1 MDPDS
6 SSAQDTP
13 VVDTYGFDTPDALD
27 TELTPEAEQEYVDKV
42 LGVKGGS
49 NEDKSENP
57 EAPNPPTGKPA
68 DAPADGAKPDVP
80 TATPVAAPPA
90 PEEKPAEKPEEAP
103 VLDTSDL
110 WVDVEN
116 REGKVVRITL
126 EDGVPDDFTFKN
138 DKSLYEVMDAI
149 NEMRSLKASREAD
162 IEKFNTEKSERE
174 AATKSNQDVLDGWNT
189 EMSDLMDAG
198 VMEKPKAPPANGKEY
213 TSEEIAADPALQE
226 MNSVFDF
233 MKTENAK
240 RNADGKSPVRSY
252 GTALTLMRN
261 SAKAVADADATK
273 KAEEEQKAADDLV
286 KKRGALVG
294 GTSSQSGNSKG
305 YVYKRGS
312 AKNIY
317 QVPTD
322 DI

>member
-1 MDPDS
+1 MTDS
-6 SSAQDTP
+6 SPAQDDSSTP
-13 VVDTYGFDTPDALD
+13 DNYGFDTPDALE
-27 TELTPEAEQEYVDKV
+27 TELSPEAEQAYVDKV
-42 LGVKGGS
+42 LGVKETAS
-49 NEDKSENP
+49 EEDKPAEKPVDKEDKSTELP
-57 EAPNPPTGKPA
+57 VTEKP
-68 DAPADGAKPDVP
+68 V
-80 TATPVAAPPA
+80 ATPVAAPPA
-90 PEEKPAEKPEEAP
+90 PEEKPVEKPEEAP

-116 REGKVVRITL
+116 RDGKVVRITL

-162 IEKFNTEKSERE
+162 IDKFNTDKSERE

-198 VMEKPKAPPANGKEY
+198 VMEKPKAPPANGKKY
-213 TSEEIAADPALQE
+213 TPEEIAGDPALQE

-240 RNADGKSPVRSY
+240 RTADGKAPVRSY

-261 SAKAVADADATK
+261 SAKSIADAEAAK
-273 KAEEEQKAADDLV
+273 KAEDEQKAADELA

-294 GTSSQSGNSKG
+294 GTSSASVDSKG

-317 QVPTD
+317 QVD
-322 DI
+322 VSDI